1 MHIYDSVQKTKL
13 PFEPIKEGEASIYV
27 CGPTVYDD
35 AHLGHAR
42 SSLAF
47 DLLSRTLKAE
57 NYKVTM
63 GKNFTDIDDKI
74 IKKVEETGKSMSEIT
89 SFYIDRYVEEM
100 AALGVQR
107 ADIEPK
113 ATESLQAIENMI
125 QKLIDKD
132 IAYVISTGDVYFD
145 TSKDAHYGDIS
156 HQVGEDDDN
165 QSRVEHTTEKR
176 NPKDFALWKACKGS
190 DDICF
195 DTAFSSGRPGWHIEC
210 SAMIEKHFTGSD
222 EYSID
227 IHGGGADLLF
237 PHHENEAAQSRCTTG
252 HELAKYWMHNG
263 FVQID
268 GEKMSKSLGNSFFL
282 KDALKVYDGEVL
294 RYYLNSVHYRNDFNF
309 NEEDL
314 LNAKKRLD
322 KLYRLKKRVSPGK
335 GSAVNKEFKN
345 ALLSAMSDDLNIS
358 TALAVI
364 DEMIANTNDSFDKE
378 AKNKPLKGSASKPLN
393 GASYKALKKETLA
406 NIEFIDTLLGFGGQE
421 PFTYFQIGI
430 SEEEKA
436 KIETLITQ
444 RSEAKKEKNFERS
457 DAIRDEL
464 ISMGI
469 SIMDTPDGTV
479 WEKS

>member
-1 MHIYDSVQKTKL
+1 MHIFDSVQKKKV

-47 DLLSRTLKAE
+47 DLLTRTLKALG
-57 NYKVTM
+57 YKVTM

-74 IKKVEETGKSMSEIT
+74 IKKVEETGKPMAEIT
-89 SFYIDRYVEEM
+89 AFYIERYLEEM

-125 QKLIDKD
+125 QILIDKD
-132 IAYVISTGDVYFD
+132 MAYVISTGDVYFD
-145 TSKDAHYGDIS
+145 TSKDSHYGEIS
-156 HQVGEDDDN
+156 HRVADDDET
-165 QSRVEHTTEKR
+165 QSRVEHTSEKR
-176 NPKDFALWKACKGS
+176 NPKDFALWKACKG
-190 DDICF
+190 DEDICF

-210 SAMIEKHFTGSD
+210 SAMIEKHFAKEHGND
-222 EYSID
+222 QYSID

-237 PHHENEAAQSRCTTG
+237 PHHENEAAQSRCATG

-282 KDALKVYDGEVL
+282 KDALQVYDGEVL

-314 LNAKKRLD
+314 QTAKKRLD

-335 GSAVNKEFKN
+335 GSAVNKEFKK
-345 ALLSAMSDDLNIS
+345 ALLSAMGDDLNIS

-364 DEMIANTNDSFDKE
+364 DEMIANTNDAFDKE
-378 AKNKPLKGSASKPLN
+378 AKN
-393 GASYKALKKETLA
+393 KALKKETLA
-406 NIEFIDTLLGFGGQE
+406 NIAFIDELLGFGGQE

-430 SEEEKA
+430 SEDEKE
-436 KIETLITQ
+436 KIETLITE

-464 ISMGI
+464 IAMGI
-469 SIMDTPDGTV
+469 SIMDTADGTI
-479 WEKS
+479 WEKA

>member
-13 PFEPIKEGEASIYV
+13 PFEPIHKGEASIYV

-47 DLLSRTLKAE
+47 DLLSRTLKALK
-57 NYKVTM
+57 YKVTM

-74 IKKVEETGKSMSEIT
+74 IKKVEDTGKSMEEIT
-89 SFYIDRYVEEM
+89 SYYIARYIEEM

-132 IAYVISTGDVYFD
+132 IAYVITTGDVYFD

-156 HQVGEDDDN
+156 HQVGNDDDN
-165 QSRVEHTTEKR
+165 QSRVAHTSEKR
-176 NPKDFALWKACKGS
+176 NPKDFALWKACKG
-190 DDICF
+190 DEDICF
-195 DTAFSSGRPGWHIEC
+195 ETAFSSGRPGWHIEC
-210 SAMIEKHFTGSD
+210 SAMIEKHFKGSD

-237 PHHENEAAQSRCTTG
+237 PHHENEAAQSRCATG

-282 KDALKVYDGEVL
+282 GDALKIYDGEVL

-309 NEEDL
+309 SEEEL
-314 LNAKKRLD
+314 QTSKKRLD

-335 GSAVNKEFKN
+335 GSAVNKEFKK
-345 ALLSAMSDDLNIS
+345 ALLDAMSDDLNIS
-358 TALAVI
+358 IALAVI
-364 DEMIANTNDSFDKE
+364 DDMIATTNETFDNE
-378 AKNKPLKGSASKPLN
+378 PKN
-393 GASYKALKKETLA
+393 KALKKETLA

-430 SEEEKA
+430 SEDEKE
-436 KIETLITQ
+436 KIETLIAE

-457 DAIRDEL
+457 DAIRDKL
-464 ISMGI
+464 IAMGI
-469 SIMDTPDGTV
+469 SIMDTADGTV

>member
-1 MHIYDSVQKTKL
+1 MYIYDSVKKTKL
-13 PFEPIKEGEASIYV
+13 LFEPIRKGEASIYV

-47 DLLSRTLKAE
+47 DLLSRTLKAL

-74 IKKVEETGKSMSEIT
+74 IRKVEETGVSMEEIT
-89 SFYIDRYVEEM
+89 SFYIDRYLEEM

-113 ATESLQAIENMI
+113 ATESLQAIEKMI
-125 QKLIDKD
+125 QKLIDQD
-132 IAYVISTGDVYFD
+132 NAYIISTGDVYFD
-145 TSKDAHYGDIS
+145 TSKDCHYGEIS

-165 QSRVEHTTEKR
+165 QSRVAHTSEKR
-176 NPKDFALWKACKGS
+176 NPKDFALWKACKGNE
-190 DDICF
+190 DICF
-195 DTAFSSGRPGWHIEC
+195 KAPFSSGRPGWHIEC
-210 SAMIEKHFTGSD
+210 SAMIEKHFESTS

-237 PHHENEAAQSRCTTG
+237 PHHENEAAQSRCATG

-282 KDALKVYDGEVL
+282 KDALKIYDGEVL

-309 NEEDL
+309 SEEEL
-314 LNAKKRLD
+314 QISKKRLD
-322 KLYRLKKRVSPGK
+322 KLYRLKKRISPGK
-335 GSAVNKEFKN
+335 PSAVNKTFKQ
-345 ALLSAMSDDLNIS
+345 ALLNAMADDLNIS
-358 TALAVI
+358 IALAVI
-364 DEMIANTNDSFDKE
+364 DEMVANTNDAFDVNP
-378 AKNKPLKGSASKPLN
+378 KN
-393 GASYKALKKETLA
+393 KALKKETLA
-406 NIEFIDTLLGFGGQE
+406 NIEFINTLLGFGGQE
-421 PFTYFQIGI
+421 PFSYFQIGVD
-430 SEEEKA
+430 KA
-436 KIETLITQ
+436 LKTQVEALILART
-444 RSEAKKEKNFERS
+444 EAKKEKDFERS
-457 DAIRDEL
+457 DAIRNEL
-464 ISMGI
+464 TALGI
-469 SIMDTPDGTV
+469 SIMDTAEGTL

>member
-1 MHIYDSVQKTKL
+1 MHIFDSVTKTKRF
-13 PFEPIKEGEASIYV
+13 FEPIKEGEVSIYV

-47 DLLSRTLKAE
+47 DLLSRTLKALGY
-57 NYKVTM
+57 NVTM

-74 IKKVEETGKSMSEIT
+74 IKKVEETGKSMQEIT
-89 SFYIDRYVEEM
+89 AYYIDRYLEEM
-100 AALGVQR
+100 GALGVQR

-113 ATESLQAIENMI
+113 ATESLNAIKKMI
-125 QKLIDKD
+125 QTLIDKD
-132 IAYVISTGDVYFD
+132 YAYIISNGDVYFD
-145 TSKDAHYGDIS
+145 TSKDSHYGEIS
-156 HQVGEDDDN
+156 HKVHDDDEN
-165 QSRVEHTTEKR
+165 LSRVAHNREKR
-176 NPKDFALWKACKGS
+176 NPKDFALWKACKGEE
-190 DDICF
+190 DICF
-195 DTAFSSGRPGWHIEC
+195 DAPFSSGRPGWHIEC
-210 SAMIEKHFTGSD
+210 SAMIEAHFEGTD

-237 PHHENEAAQSRCTTG
+237 PHHENEAAQSRCATG

-314 LNAKKRLD
+314 QTAKKRLD
-322 KLYRLKKRVSPGK
+322 KLYRLKKRVLPGK
-335 GSAVNKEFKN
+335 ASAVNKDFRQ
-345 ALLSAMSDDLNIS
+345 ALLDAMSDDLNIS
-358 TALAVI
+358 IALSVI
-364 DEMIANTNDSFDKE
+364 DEMVASTNEKLDENPKD
-378 AKNKPLKGSASKPLN
+378 
-393 GASYKALKKETLA
+393 KALKKETIA
-406 NIEFIDTLLGFGGQE
+406 NIAFIDALLGFGGKE
-421 PFTYFQIGI
+421 PFSYFQIGVDDAL
-430 SEEEKA
+430 KA
-436 KIETLITQ
+436 QIEALLEQ
-444 RSEAKKEKNFERS
+444 RTEAKKAKDFATS

-464 ISMGI
+464 TAMGI
-469 SIMDTPDGTV
+469 AIMDTADGTV